1 MERMRSGVMQRWFA
15 LVLMLCSSLACTAI
29 VHRNVL
35 AADAT
40 FAQPLDPPMGGG
52 GGGGGGGSAAG
63 DPDQP
68 QSPNMAGQVGG
79 SAGVTATGS
88 RVRGENV
95 VPGGRDLWRFGVV
108 WMGLRG
114 FWLHL

>member
-15 LVLMLCSSLACTAI
+15 LILVLCFSLGSTAI

-52 GGGGGGGSAAG
+52 PGGGGSAAG

-68 QSPNMAGQVGG
+68 QSPSSGL
-79 SAGVTATGS
+79 TATGS

-95 VPGGRDLWRFGVV
+95 VPGSRGLWRFGVV

-114 FWLHL
+114 YWLHL

>member
-15 LVLMLCSSLACTAI
+15 LVLVLCLSLVGTAFL
-29 VHRNVL
+29 HHSVL

-40 FAQPLDPPMGGG
+40 FSQPLNPADTG

-68 QSPNMAGQVGG
+68 QGSGMSQRGG
-79 SAGVTATGS
+79 AGVSATGA

-95 VPGGRDLWRFGVV
+95 VPGSRDMWRFGVV

-114 FWLHL
+114 YWFHR

>member
-15 LVLMLCSSLACTAI
+15 LILVLCFSLGSAAI

-40 FAQPLDPPMGGG
+40 FTQPLDPPLGGG
-52 GGGGGGGSAAG
+52 AGSGGGSAAG

-68 QSPNMAGQVGG
+68 QSPSAGVGG
-79 SAGVTATGS
+79 SSAGLTATGS
-88 RVRGENV
+88 RVRGDNAV
-95 VPGGRDLWRFGVV
+95 LGSRGLWRFGVV

-114 FWLHL
+114 YWLHL

>member
-15 LVLMLCSSLACTAI
+15 LVLVLCLSLVGTSI
-29 VHRNVL
+29 VHRDVL
-35 AADAT
+35 AAET
-40 FAQPLDPPMGGG
+40 IFNQPLDPPGG

-68 QSPNMAGQVGG
+68 QGSGMSAVGG
-79 SAGVTATGS
+79 GGAGVSGTGS
-88 RVRGENV
+88 RRGESV
-95 VPGGRDLWRFGVV
+95 VPGSRDLWRFGVV

-114 FWLHL
+114 FWLRF